1 MHEFILIH
9 YIVIM
14 ETVTLKSIFES
25 NKEELSSKLATL
37 SLPKDSELIQK
48 TVTNFLGNLFENEGS
63 YRQNLT
69 ESEDYLLQSILRLF
83 QAQQDIATNF
93 AKSTRKEN
101 TKDPNSTQ
109 KQKVEPLNPYI
120 AVAGAGIGALAGGL
134 VGTWWAVAGG
144 IAGTALV
151 IYYST
156 KKGGESKSSNK
167 FPPKEES
174 ASTIDVA
181 VFLTIVENICQSID
195 DVITTYRIQVKRL
208 QNVYEQRE
216 KPNLL
221 RDYSVLMEQIANVCS
236 VTNSI
241 KETVPSKLS
250 NAIEMLEE
258 SLGNYNLK
266 FENGKI
272 IND

>member
-1 MHEFILIH
+1 
-9 YIVIM
+9 M
-14 ETVTLKSIFES
+14 ETLTLKSIFES

-48 TVTNFLGNLFENEGS
+48 TVTDFLGNLFENEGS

-69 ESEDYLLQSILRLF
+69 ESEDYLLQSILRLL
-83 QAQQDIATNF
+83 QAQQEIATNF
-93 AKSTRKEN
+93 AKSAKKEN
-101 TKDPNSTQ
+101 FQAANCTQ
-109 KQKVEPLNPYI
+109 KQEGEPLNPYV
-120 AVAGAGIGALAGGL
+120 AVAGAGVGALAGGL
-134 VGTWWAVAGG
+134 IGTWWAVAGG

-151 IYYST
+151 VYYAS
-156 KKGGESKSSNK
+156 KKGERKISTPSSQ
-167 FPPKEES
+167 KEKDN
-174 ASTIDVA
+174 ASTIDVV
-181 VFLTIVENICQSID
+181 VFLKIVENICESID

-216 KPNLL
+216 KPSLL

-250 NAIEMLEE
+250 NAIEMLED

-266 FENGKI
+266 YENGKI